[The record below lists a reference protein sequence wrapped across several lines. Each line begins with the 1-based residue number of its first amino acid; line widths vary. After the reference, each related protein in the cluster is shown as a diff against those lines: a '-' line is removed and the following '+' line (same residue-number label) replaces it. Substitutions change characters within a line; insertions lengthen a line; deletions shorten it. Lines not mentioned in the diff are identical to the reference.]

1 MPYYI
6 GDVIKDEKQ
15 LVARTPEQ
23 FAKSGID
30 VRLNSRVDAIDTT
43 ARCVLLA
50 SGERISYDQLV
61 MGTGSEATMPSL
73 PGIELPG
80 VFKLKSLV
88 DATRIKTHVRENRC
102 RKAVIVGAGFIAM
115 EMSESLRICG
125 LDTSVVYRG
134 DRPVRRWDPVF
145 SDMIRKELDHHG
157 VSFIAHTT
165 PLAVEQN
172 GGGSALRLVTNDGA
186 LEADLVL
193 FALGVRPQ
201 TRLAA
206 EIGLALG
213 QTGAIAVDSCQQ
225 TSQEGIYAVG
235 DCCEVFHRVSD
246 RWTYT
251 PLGDVANKQGRV
263 AGANLTGGS
272 RSFPGIVGAQAF
284 KVFGLDVAATGLNE
298 DEASKSG
305 FDPVSGT
312 IEGTPTAKSLSRG
325 EQLKIKM
332 IADRRTGKLLGAQ
345 AAGVKGAVNR
355 INTLSACLWQGM
367 TIDDVGYLDLAY
379 APPYG
384 GAWDPIH
391 ICAQNV
397 RRKM

>member
-15 LVARTPEQ
+15 MIARTPEQ
-23 FAKSGID
+23 FAKSGVD
-30 VRLNSRVDAIDTT
+30 VKLNKRVDGID
-43 ARCVLLA
+43 AKEGRVVL
-50 SGERISYDQLV
+50 SNGERMPYDRLV
-61 MGTGSEATMPSL
+61 IGTGSEAIMPSIR
-73 PGIELPG
+73 GIDLPG

-88 DATRIKTHVRENRC
+88 DAKRMKAHIKENGC

-115 EMSESLRICG
+115 EMSETLKSCG
-125 LDTSVVYRG
+125 LDTTVVYRG

-145 SDMIRKELDHHG
+145 SEMVRKELDKSG
-157 VSFIAHTT
+157 VSFITQTT
-165 PLAVEQN
+165 PVAVERN
-172 GGGSALRLVTNDGA
+172 GGGSALRLLTNNGA

-201 TRLAA
+201 SRLAT
-206 EIGLALG
+206 EIGLAMG
-213 QTGAIAVDSCQQ
+213 ETGAVAVDSFQQ
-225 TSQEGIYAVG
+225 TSHEGIYAVG
-235 DCCEVFHRVSD
+235 DCCEVFNRVSG

-251 PLGDVANKQGRV
+251 PLGDIANKQGRV
-263 AGANLTGGS
+263 AGVNIGGGT

-284 KVFGLDVAATGLNE
+284 KVFDLDVAATGLTE
-298 DEASKSG
+298 DEALECG
-305 FDPVSGT
+305 FDPVSET
-312 IEGTPTAKSLSRG
+312 IEGMPTARSLSRG
-325 EQLKIKM
+325 ERLKIKM
-332 IADRRTGKLLGAQ
+332 TANRRTGKLLGAQ
-345 AAGVKGAVNR
+345 AAGMKGAVNR

-397 RRKM
+397 RRKI